1 MNQLDIKRTYPK
13 SRLQRIA
20 IAFLVLL
27 ATSLPAAAQTLITT
41 VTVGAYP
48 VAIAVNPTTNKI
60 YVVNQNSNDLTVID
74 GTTYDTNTVLTGN
87 VPNAVAVNAVTNKIY
102 VANWGSASVTVVDG
116 ATNRTTTVSA
126 GDHPFA
132 VAVNAITNKIY
143 VANYASNDVTVIDGA
158 TDRTTTASAG
168 GNPFALA
175 VNPATNKIYVA
186 DSGSDD
192 VTIIDGA
199 TNLTT
204 MVAAGIHPR
213 AVAIDPFANKIY
225 VVNYNSGNVSV
236 IDGTTNLVTTVAAGT
251 SPIAVAVNPI
261 TGQAYVTNSGSG
273 TVTVIDEATLVTT
286 TVVAGSSPTAI
297 DIDLMTDKFYLTNDI
312 WNGTVTMIDGANN
325 STTSISLG
333 SGTWP
338 SAIVVNPLTNVV
350 YAANPMADSVSIIA
364 GASSHAVQFLPV
376 TPCRIADTRQPNGP
390 FGGPYLTGGAPRS
403 FAVPQSSC
411 NIPSTAIAYSLN
423 VTVAP
428 LQGALEYLTIWP
440 TGLPQP
446 VVSTLNSLDGRVK
459 ANAAIVPAGTGGAVS
474 VYATDSTNVI
484 LDINGY
490 FRPLAG
496 GTLQFYPL
504 APCRVVDTRNAR
516 GELGGPFLQGGQERD
531 FPVLSSNCQIPS
543 SALAYAMTFTV
554 VPVGGQPLGY
564 LSVWPAGLHQPVVST
579 LNNPTATIVANAAI
593 VPVGTGGAIAVYPDQ
608 DTQLVID
615 INGYFAAPASGGL
628 SLYPAA
634 PCRVLDTRS
643 TGGAFSGQRNP
654 PVNVAAS
661 ACNLP
666 STAQGYVFNATA
678 IPVGSLGYLTLWAD
692 GDQQPTASTLN
703 AVDGAVTSNMAI
715 VGNQDGKID
724 AYAYGLTQLLI
735 DISSYFAP

>member
-1 MNQLDIKRTYPK
+1 MKRAPGE
-13 SRLQRIA
+13 SLRQRTLIA
-20 IAFLVLL
+20 VLVLL
-27 ATSLPAAAQTLITT
+27 TTSLPAAAQTLITT
-41 VTVGAYP
+41 VTAGAYP
-48 VAIAVNPTTNKI
+48 IAIAVNPTTNKI
-60 YVVNQNSNDLTVID
+60 YVVNQNSNNLTVID
-74 GTTYDTNTVLTGN
+74 GATYDTNTVLTGN

-126 GDHPFA
+126 GDHPFT
-132 VAVNAITNKIY
+132 VAVNTVTNKIY
-143 VANYASNDVTVIDGA
+143 VANYTSNNVTVIDGA

-168 GNPFALA
+168 SNPYALA
-175 VNPATNKIYVA
+175 VNAATNKIYIA
-186 DSGSDD
+186 DSGSND
-192 VTIIDGA
+192 VAIIDGT

-204 MVAAGIHPR
+204 MVAAGIYPR
-213 AVAIDPFANKIY
+213 AVAIDPFANKIF

-236 IDGTTNLVTTVAAGT
+236 IDGATNLVTTVAAGT
-251 SPIAVAVNPI
+251 YPIAVTVNPI

-273 TVTVIDEATLVTT
+273 TVTTIDETTLCTT
-286 TVVAGSSPTAI
+286 TVAAGSSPTAI
-297 DIDLMTDKFYLTNDI
+297 DIDLMTNKAYLTNNI
-312 WNGTVTMIDGANN
+312 WEGTVTMIDGAND

-333 SGTWP
+333 NDTWP
-338 SAIVVNPLTNVV
+338 SAIVVNPLTNSVYVADTVV
-350 YAANPMADSVSIIA
+350 NSVSIIA
-364 GASSHAVQFLPV
+364 GASAGAVQVLPV
-376 TPCRIADTRQPNGP
+376 TPCRVADTRQLNSP
-390 FGGPYLTGGAPRS
+390 FGGPYLAGGTSRS

-440 TGLPQP
+440 SGLPQP
-446 VVSTLNSLDGRVK
+446 IVSTLNSLDGRVK
-459 ANAAIVPAGTGGAVS
+459 ANAAIVPAGAGGAIS

-490 FRPLAG
+490 FLPPAG

-516 GELGGPFLQGGQERD
+516 GELGGPSLQGGQERD
-531 FPVLSSNCQIPS
+531 FPVLSSNCHIPS
-543 SALAYAMTFTV
+543 AAEAYSMNFTV

-564 LSVWPAGLHQPVVST
+564 LSVWPAGLRQPVVST

-593 VPVGTGGAIAVYPDQ
+593 VPAGTGGAIAVYPDQ
-608 DTQLVID
+608 NTQLVID

-678 IPVGSLGYLTLWAD
+678 IPLGSLGYLTLWAD
-692 GDQQPTASTLN
+692 GDRQPTASTLN

-715 VGNQDGKID
+715 VGNQDGNTD
-724 AYAYGLTQLLI
+724 AYAYGPTQLLI

>member
-1 MNQLDIKRTYPK
+1 MNQLDIKRTHAESP
-13 SRLQRIA
+13 LQRIA

-27 ATSLPAAAQTLITT
+27 ATSLSAAAQTLITT
-41 VTVGAYP
+41 VTAGTYP

-60 YVVNQNSNDLTVID
+60 YVVNQNSNNLTVID
-74 GTTYDTNTVLTGN
+74 GATYRTNTVLTGN

-102 VANWGSASVTVVDG
+102 VVNWASASVTVVDG

-132 VAVNAITNKIY
+132 VAVNTVTNKIY
-143 VANYASNDVTVIDGA
+143 VANYSSNNVTVIDGA
-158 TDRTTTASAG
+158 TDRTTTTSAG

-175 VNPATNKIYVA
+175 VNATTNKIYVA
-186 DSGSDD
+186 DSGSND
-192 VTIIDGA
+192 VAIIDGA
-199 TNLTT
+199 TNRTT
-204 MVAAGIHPR
+204 MVAAGIYPR
-213 AVAIDPFANKIY
+213 AVAIDPFANRIY
-225 VVNYNSGNVSV
+225 VANYDSGNVSV
-236 IDGTTNLVTTVAAGT
+236 IDGATNLVTTVAAGT
-251 SPIAVAVNPI
+251 YPTAVSINPI

-273 TVTVIDEATLVTT
+273 TATVIDETTLATT
-286 TVVAGSSPTAI
+286 TVVTGSSPTAI
-297 DIDLMTDKFYLTNDI
+297 DIDLLTNKAYLTNNI
-312 WNGTVTMIDGANN
+312 WQGTVTMIDGAND
-325 STTSISLG
+325 STASVSLG

-350 YAANPMADSVSIIA
+350 YVANPVADSVSIIA
-364 GASSHAVQFLPV
+364 GASSGAVQFLPV
-376 TPCRIADTRQPNGP
+376 TPCRVADTRQADGP
-390 FGGPYLTGGAPRS
+390 FGGPYLTAGTARS

-411 NIPSTAIAYSLN
+411 NVPSTAIAYSLN

-428 LQGALEYLTIWP
+428 LQSALEYLTIWP

-459 ANAAIVPAGTGGAVS
+459 ANAAIVPAGAGGAVS
-474 VYATDSTNVI
+474 VYATDSTHVI

-490 FRPLAG
+490 FQPPADS
-496 GTLQFYPL
+496 TLQFSPL
-504 APCRVVDTRNAR
+504 APCRVVDTRNAQ
-516 GELGGPFLQGGQERD
+516 GELGGPSLQGGQERD
-531 FPVLSSNCQIPS
+531 FPVLSSDCQIPS
-543 SALAYAMTFTV
+543 SAQAYSMNFTV

-564 LSVWPAGLHQPVVST
+564 LTVWPAGQNQPVVST

-593 VPVGTGGAIAVYPDQ
+593 VPSGNGGAIAVYPDQ
-608 DTQLVID
+608 DTHLIVD
-615 INGYFAAPASGGL
+615 INGYFAAPAPGGL

-654 PVNVAAS
+654 PVNVSAS

-666 STAQGYVFNATA
+666 ITAQGYIFNATV
-678 IPVGSLGYLTLWAD
+678 IPAGSLGYLTLWAD
-692 GDQQPTASTLN
+692 GERQPTASTLN
-703 AVDGAVTSNMAI
+703 GQDGAVTSNMAI
-715 VGNQDGKID
+715 VGNQDGKIN
-724 AYAYGLTQLLI
+724 AYAYGVTQLLM